1 MRLSSHHMGAQHEAR
16 TRQSPQNPML
26 WQMAGQDVH
35 MMMPLQHCA
44 VACMCCNDWRR
55 TNDDGV
61 GEGVAGHEVGLR
73 CARHAAQH
81 LPLAHR
87 VLASWQL
94 HHLRSCMHRAR
105 RQQPEYCTSL
115 PAWQLTPYAAACKT
129 GCISNQMCCNCV
141 ARQAVP

>member
-1 MRLSSHHMGAQHEAR
+1 
-16 TRQSPQNPML
+16 ML

-87 VLASWQL
+87 VLAG
-94 HHLRSCMHRAR
+94 RDAVRAVP
-105 RQQPEYCTSL
+105 QGDTC
-115 PAWQLTPYAAACKT
+115 AAACT
-129 GCISNQMCCNCV
+129 EPDVSNLSTVPLFLPGSLRLMQLHAKQV
-141 ARQAVP
+141 ALATRCAATA